1 MSRVARRIGA
11 GCISILALAG
21 CTSTV
26 KRTLPDSVRTIAID
40 RFRNDTAQDALPALL
55 HEEIRR
61 AFRLDGRLAVM
72 DDPIDAQGVLK
83 GAVIDYVKQPS
94 RFDRNN
100 VVQEYRLRMAV
111 DLSLV
116 DVAQNKI
123 LWTEAG
129 PASTAYR
136 GAALRKLERYVN
148 FVVVPAEGLPVET
161 EADAQRRMIRDLA
174 RDVVIKVVEG
184 W

>member
-1 MSRVARRIGA
+1 MNGRALVGVAGA
-11 GCISILALAG
+11 AIVLLSGCS
-21 CTSTV
+21 STV
-26 KRTLPDSVRTIAID
+26 KRTLPGAVRTIVVE
-40 RFRNDTAQDALPALL
+40 RFRNDTAQDLLPALL

-61 AFRLDGRLAVM
+61 GFRLDGRLAVM
-72 DDPIDAQGVLK
+72 DDPLDSDSLLK
-83 GAVIDYVKQPS
+83 GAIIDYVKQPA

-116 DVAQNKI
+116 DVAKNKV
-123 LWTEAG
+123 LWTETG

-136 GAALRKLERYVN
+136 GGALRKLERYVN
-148 FVVVPAEGLPVET
+148 FVVVPAEGLPVES
-161 EADAQRRMIRDLA
+161 EADAQRRMVRELA
-174 RDVVIKVVEG
+174 RDVVLKVVEG

>member
-1 MSRVARRIGA
+1 MRAAVGR
-11 GCISILALAG
+11 ALAG
-21 CTSTV
+21 GVIALAVSGCSSTV
-26 KRTLPDSVRTIAID
+26 KRTLPDSVRTIAIE
-40 RFRNDTAQDALPALL
+40 RFRNDTAQDLLPALL

-61 AFRLDGRLAVM
+61 AFRLDGRLAVL
-72 DDPIDAQGVLK
+72 DDPIDAHSVLK
-83 GAVIDYVKQPS
+83 GAIIDYVKQPA

-116 DVAQNKI
+116 DVTQNRV
-123 LWTEAG
+123 LWTESG
-129 PASTAYR
+129 PASTAYT
-136 GAALRKLERYVN
+136 GGALRKLERFVN

-161 EADAQRRMIRDLA
+161 EPDAQRRMVRDLA
-174 RDVVIKVVEG
+174 RDIVVKVVEG

>member
-1 MSRVARRIGA
+1 MIRIGRMVGA
-11 GCISILALAG
+11 VGMVAVVSGCS
-21 CTSTV
+21 STV
-26 KRTLPDSVRTIAID
+26 KRTLPDTVRSIAIE
-40 RFRNDTAQDALPALL
+40 RFRNDTAQDLLPALL
-55 HEEIRR
+55 HEELRR
-61 AFRLDGRLAVM
+61 AFRLDGRLSVM
-72 DDPIDAQGVLK
+72 DDPIDANGVLK
-83 GAVIDYVKQPS
+83 GAIIDYVKQPS

-116 DVAQNKI
+116 DAVANRV

-136 GAALRKLERYVN
+136 GGALRKLERYVN

-161 EADAQRRMIRDLA
+161 EGDAQRRMVRDLS
-174 RDVVIKVVEG
+174 RDIVLKVVEG